1 MSSQLAERGEPRRYM
16 TAAEKILNTLRE
28 LSTPRPGAEPMEL
41 TIATMCMGMERQ
53 LQAQLLEAK
62 DTSQV
67 DDFVCTLTMFLATHR
82 SDRAQRL
89 VVVEMPRAPQG
100 MRLPNGKRL
109 QLLDIAE
116 ARAESAVS
124 PL

>member
-1 MSSQLAERGEPRRYM
+1 MSTEVTHRRHE
-16 TAAEKILNTLRE
+16 TAAEKVLNTLRE
-28 LSTPRPGAEPMEL
+28 FSKPPEGADAMAL

-53 LQAQLLEAK
+53 LAPMLLEEK
-62 DTSQV
+62 NTTKV
-67 DDFVCTLTMFLATHR
+67 DEFVTVMTRFLATHR
-82 SDRAQRL
+82 SDSGKQL

-109 QLLDIAE
+109 QLLDEAE
-116 ARAESAVS
+116 AQAKVAAP